1 VGDTG
6 NQTDPCD
13 SQLHSY
19 PVSIPVQAGDVLAV
33 YVVQNWEGIL
43 TSSNSGQRWATAAIS
58 EPAVGDTIT
67 AGPVRFQTNDIDVSA
82 TLENDNDLGISTP
95 ANLTVDASGPSGA
108 AVSYTLPTA
117 SDPDD
122 ATAPTVACSPAPG
135 ATFPIGATTVTCTA
149 TDPDDANSPVTTSF
163 TVTVNDKDLALS
175 GMPANI
181 TANATSPA
189 GATVTYALPTAVDE
203 EPGASVSCDH
213 APGSTFPIGTT
224 TVTCTAT
231 DPDDA
236 NSPVSQTFTVTVNYS
251 FTGFAAPVDNPP
263 AVNMVTAGQS
273 IPIQFSL
280 GGNFGLGIIA
290 AGYPT
295 VQQVSCTSGAPVNTG
310 TETDTAG
317 ASGLQY
323 DATTGTY
330 TYVWKTAKAAK
341 GTCQVFTLGL
351 TDGTVHTANFQ
362 YAN

>member
-1 VGDTG
+1 
-6 NQTDPCD
+6 
-13 SQLHSY
+13 
-19 PVSIPVQAGDVLAV
+19 
-33 YVVQNWEGIL
+33 
-43 TSSNSGQRWATAAIS
+43 
-58 EPAVGDTIT
+58 VGDTIT
-67 AGPVRFQTNDIDVSA
+67 TGCSPHPGRGDIDVSA
-82 TLENDNDLGISTP
+82 TLESDNDLGISTP

-122 ATAPTVACSPAPG
+122 A
-135 ATFPIGATTVTCTA
+135 
-149 TDPDDANSPVTTSF
+149 NSPVTTSF
-163 TVTVNDKDLALS
+163 TVTVNDTDLALS

-189 GATVTYALPTAVDE
+189 RATVTYALPTAVDDK
-203 EPGASVSCDH
+203 PGASVSCDH

-330 TYVWKTAKAAK
+330 TYVWKTSKSAR

-351 TDGTVHTANFQ
+351 TDGTTYTANFQ